1 MYQACGVQRSVA
13 VSEAGRSGE
22 CSAWRLRAGC
32 SARRWRRSVRSDR
45 TSCSVRVLAGAFRMR
60 CSAPVVSDRFSVPS
74 CDCAA
79 VSAGLV
85 GSVTARGLLR
95 RRRTGSDARCVRRR
109 CRRRVRSARR
119 VLIECCARCVSPLR
133 SVPCSQWSVSGG
145 FDDLDGRGQ
154 SVAVSRKVSFS
165 GASRCS
171 TRCPD
176 RQSAPLGT
184 ARCPFVRA
192 KWSCS
197 CRRACSSTPLATDLA
212 ALAYGVEPFASV
224 LPSCDSRRHAVVQR
238 RGVGDPSPPAKIRM
252 RSSALRRQRSST
264 VVAYPRVPAGSARG
278 RGQSTQRSADYG
290 FNCIK
295 LD

>member
-1 MYQACGVQRSVA
+1 M
-13 VSEAGRSGE
+13 
-22 CSAWRLRAGC
+22 
-32 SARRWRRSVRSDR
+32 RSDR

-79 VSAGLV
+79 VSAGLCRF
-85 GSVTARGLLR
+85 GDARGLLR

-154 SVAVSRKVSFS
+154 SVAASRKVSFS

-176 RQSAPLGT
+176 LQSAPLGT
-184 ARCPFVRA
+184 ARCPFVRTSGRVPA
-192 KWSCS
+192 GGGRQGLRRSCGAV
-197 CRRACSSTPLATDLA
+197 RL
-212 ALAYGVEPFASV
+212 EPFGG
-224 LPSCDSRRHAVVQR
+224 LPSCDSRRHAGCR
-238 RGVGDPSPPAKIRM
+238 RGAGEAPGDRIGSRLSAPARRGRSVSGVRRSARWGGGVHAALLDPDRAVAVLVDPAESGNAASAGAKVRLQGTCHPESTFYETKAKFSLAKIFPGIGSTDPS
-252 RSSALRRQRSST
+252 L
-264 VVAYPRVPAGSARG
+264 
-278 RGQSTQRSADYG
+278 
-290 FNCIK
+290 
-295 LD
+295 